1 MKVELEIVGLTAG
14 QSPGVYS
21 LIMGELTGN
30 RKLPI
35 IIGSFEAQSI
45 AVILEGIPIKKPLTH
60 DLIKVIIEKLNGTIK
75 ELFIYKL
82 EEGIFHSKL
91 IVEVGGEEVE
101 IDTRTSD
108 GVAISIRVKCPI
120 FVNSEILESAGI
132 ELDEMFPEEEK
143 EEEPDRP
150 GMSNDDI
157 LPGSKSFEDDLS
169 KFSNPELEKMLQD
182 FLNLEDYRNA
192 ALIRDELEKRKT

>member
-1 MKVELEIVGLTAG
+1 MKKELEIVGLTAG

-21 LIMGELTGN
+21 LIMGEKDGI

-45 AVILEGIPIKKPLTH
+45 AVVLEGIPTKKPLTH
-60 DLIKVIIEKLNGTIK
+60 DLLKEVFERLNGTIK
-75 ELFIYKL
+75 ELLIYKL
-82 EEGIFHSKL
+82 EEGIFHSKF
-91 IVEVGGEEVE
+91 IVEVGGKEIE

-108 GVAISIRVKCPI
+108 GVAVSIRTGSPI
-120 FVNSEILESAGI
+120 FVHSEILDAAGI
-132 ELDEMFPEEEK
+132 ELEEMFPE

-150 GMSNDDI
+150 GVSNDDL
-157 LPGSKSFEDDLS
+157 LPGSKSFEEDLS
-169 KFSNPELEKMLQD
+169 KFTVAELEKMLQD

-192 ALIRDELEKRKT
+192 ALIRDELGKR